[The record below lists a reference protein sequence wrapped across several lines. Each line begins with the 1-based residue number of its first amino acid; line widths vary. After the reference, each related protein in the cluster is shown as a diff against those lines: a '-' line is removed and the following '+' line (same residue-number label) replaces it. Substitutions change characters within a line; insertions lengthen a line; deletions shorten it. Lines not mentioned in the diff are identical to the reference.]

1 MAEFNLVKVSGGE
14 VKVPALDKLL
24 DYVASGIGATAG
36 PMLAPWCASR
46 EGKAKIITAEADA
59 KVRLTEA
66 ATDIKIQQMKQIAA
80 ENSTSQLIAK
90 EQAQAREYVVPDE
103 LEPGGRVRIESNDV
117 QNAVEFQAKKRLMN
131 VGAIA
136 GHAAEE
142 LKDKEVPDQDPDLD
156 WTARFFDGAQDV
168 SSEELQKLWGK
179 ILAGEVK
186 SPGQTSLRTLAILR
200 NMTQQEAKNFSDL
213 MRFRI
218 DTFIFTEGLG
228 KVLGDRSNLMSQMIH
243 FSHIGLLGGFG
254 AIQKIAL
261 GDDGKWRADH
271 CGHVLI
277 IEGLPGQRLELL
289 LTSIN
294 TSLITLAGLELAK
307 LCQHE
312 PDFQYLSYFAGLL
325 AKRNCKLKIAIIIDK
340 DSKNFRIPDEH
351 TIEPSVE
358 PEERNQEE
366 PSNAE

>member
-1 MAEFNLVKVSGGE
+1 MADITLT
-14 VKVPALDKLL
+14 VPALDKLL
-24 DYVASGIGATAG
+24 DYLASGVGAIAG
-36 PMLAPWCASR
+36 PLLAPWCASR
-46 EGKAKIITAEADA
+46 EGKARIIMAEMDA
-59 KVRLTEA
+59 KVRQ
-66 ATDIKIQQMKQIAA
+66 IQAA
-80 ENSTSQLIAK
+80 EESSMSQLIAK
-90 EQAQAREYVVPDE
+90 AQNEAREYVPTSDILESDE
-103 LEPGGRVRIESNDV
+103 GIESNIIR
-117 QNAVEFQAKKRLMN
+117 NAVESQAKKRLMN
-131 VGAIA
+131 VGAVA

-142 LKDKEVPDQDPDLD
+142 LKDKEVPDHDPDPD
-156 WTARFFDGAQDV
+156 WIARFFDGAQDV

-200 NMTQQEAKNFSDL
+200 SMTQQEAKNFSDL

-261 GDDGKWRADH
+261 GDDGKWRVDH
-271 CGHVLI
+271 CGQVLI

-325 AKRNCKLKIAIIIDK
+325 AERNCKLKIARIIDK
-340 DSKNFRIPDEH
+340 DSKNFRISDEH
-351 TIEPSVE
+351 TIEPSIE
-358 PEERNQEE
+358 PEERNQQE
-366 PSNAE
+366 PNNAK

>member
-1 MAEFNLVKVSGGE
+1 MVDININLKVSGHE
-14 VKVPALDKLL
+14 KLV

-36 PMLAPWCASR
+36 PLFATWRASQ
-46 EGKAKIITAEADA
+46 EAKAR
-59 KVRLTEA
+59 V
-66 ATDIKIQQMKQIAA
+66 IAA
-80 ENSTSQLIAK
+80 RADVEVWQIQAAAESSTSQLIAK
-90 EQAQAREYVVPDE
+90 EQAKARKYVATSDE
-103 LEPGGRVRIESNDV
+103 LESGGHVRIGSNDV
-117 QNAVEFQAKKRLMN
+117 QKAMEFQAKKRLMN

-142 LKDKEVPDQDPDLD
+142 LKDKAVPDQDPNPD

-200 NMTQQEAKNFSDL
+200 NMTYQEAKNFSDL
-213 MRFRI
+213 MCFRI

-228 KVLGDRSNLMSQMIH
+228 KMMDGRSNLMSQMIH

-325 AKRNCKLKIAIIIDK
+325 AERNCQLKIAKIVDK
-340 DSKNFRIPDEH
+340 YSKNFRVSDVRIIKPFA
-351 TIEPSVE
+351 EPQ
-358 PEERNQEE
+358 ERNQQEIN
-366 PSNAE
+366 NAE

>member
-1 MAEFNLVKVSGGE
+1 MADITL
-14 VKVPALDKLL
+14 KVPALDKLL
-24 DYVASGIGATAG
+24 DYLASGVGAIAG
-36 PMLAPWCASR
+36 PLLAPWRASR
-46 EGKAKIITAEADA
+46 EGKARIITAEMGA
-59 KVRLTEA
+59 KVRQVQA
-66 ATDIKIQQMKQIAA
+66 AK

-90 EQAQAREYVVPDE
+90 AQNEAREYVSTSDV
-103 LEPGGRVRIESNDV
+103 LEPDGGIESNIIR
-117 QNAVEFQAKKRLMN
+117 NAVKFQAKKRVMN
-131 VGAIA
+131 VRAIA
-136 GHAAEE
+136 DHAAEE
-142 LKDKEVPDQDPDLD
+142 LKDKEVPDHDPDPD
-156 WTARFFDGAQDV
+156 WIARFFDGAQDV

-200 NMTQQEAKNFSDL
+200 SMTQQEAKNFSDL

-218 DTFIFTEGLG
+218 DTFIFIEGLG
-228 KVLGDRSNLMSQMIH
+228 KMLDGRSNLMSQMIH

-261 GDDGKWRADH
+261 GDDGKWRVDH
-271 CGHVLI
+271 CGQVLI

-325 AKRNCKLKIAIIIDK
+325 AERNCKLKIARIIDK
-340 DSKNFRIPDEH
+340 DSKNFRISDEH

-366 PSNAE
+366 PNNAE

>member
-1 MAEFNLVKVSGGE
+1 MADITLT
-14 VKVPALDKLL
+14 VPALDKLL
-24 DYVASGIGATAG
+24 DYLASGVGAIAG
-36 PMLAPWCASR
+36 PLLAPWRASR
-46 EGKAKIITAEADA
+46 EGKARIITAEMDA
-59 KVRLTEA
+59 KVRQIQA
-66 ATDIKIQQMKQIAA
+66 AK
-80 ENSTSQLIAK
+80 ENNTSQLIAK
-90 EQAQAREYVVPDE
+90 AQNEAREYVPTSDV
-103 LEPGGRVRIESNDV
+103 LEPDGSVRIGSDDV
-117 QNAVEFQAKKRLMN
+117 RDTMEFQTKKRLRN
-131 VGAIA
+131 VRGIA
-136 GHAAEE
+136 GNAAEE
-142 LKDKEVPDQDPDLD
+142 LGNTEVPNQAPNPD
-156 WTARFFDGAQDV
+156 WTARFFDSAQDV
-168 SSEELQKLWGK
+168 SSEELQKLWGR

-200 NMTQQEAKNFSDL
+200 NMTQQEAKDFSDL

-261 GDDGKWRADH
+261 GDDGKWIADH
-271 CGHVLI
+271 CGHVLV

-325 AKRNCKLKIAIIIDK
+325 AERNCKLKIARIIDK
-340 DSKNFRIPDEH
+340 DSKNFRISDER
-351 TIEPSVE
+351 TIEPFVE
-358 PEERNQEE
+358 LEGRSQKEA
-366 PSNAE
+366 SNAE